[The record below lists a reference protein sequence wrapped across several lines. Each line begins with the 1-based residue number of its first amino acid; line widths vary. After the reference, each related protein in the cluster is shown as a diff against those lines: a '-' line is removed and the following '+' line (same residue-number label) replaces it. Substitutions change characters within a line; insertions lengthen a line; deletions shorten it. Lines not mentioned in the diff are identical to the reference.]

1 MGCWLID
8 GSFPR
13 EKKKKGKKKALVEFF
28 FCFSNSEKL
37 MLLDHKQGGLSLSI
51 DDASRHENTIGTA
64 RDLKHFSAIHDVAI
78 YTMENLLVT
87 QLARLRRLSENKS
100 GKNLSIELDLD
111 QLERNLAHSFKGLP
125 VRC

>member
-1 MGCWLID
+1 
-8 GSFPR
+8 
-13 EKKKKGKKKALVEFF
+13 
-28 FCFSNSEKL
+28 

-51 DDASRHENTIGTA
+51 DDASRHENAIGTA